1 MSSMR
6 IGNAFTFALNLGVA
20 ATAAPAVVWLLA
32 GVLPAAAAEHVQPK
46 RAPPPAPMGAD
57 VKGLLAA
64 AHRLSPKLRAASLET
79 VAASAK
85 AGGADKLDDPT
96 ITDSYQYY
104 KDPGVF
110 SAHTVMVTQAFPL
123 WGKLDL
129 RREAAFADVDAARG
143 RERAA
148 QDALDERIKV
158 TYAQYYLATR
168 DIAVNRE
175 VADLAEQMSTAASA
189 RYGQGGGDQA
199 GVIRALGEATT
210 AKIEAVRLEGE
221 VSAARAR
228 LNALVARPADAQ
240 LAEPQVL
247 RPMPSPEPRLDALLS
262 RAQAAN
268 ASLSAGAA
276 EIAAARTRRTLADK
290 AWYPDLTVGAGPL
303 IQTNNRPVGA
313 AATVGLNIPL
323 AWGREASGQQEAAA
337 KLGATQQTYD
347 ATLLEIEG
355 ALGEAVA
362 KLHATRKAEA
372 LIRREAL
379 PQARATFQSV
389 LANYSQ
395 GKGELEAAIA
405 TEHRIHEV
413 ELTLLQTQLEEQVEL
428 AAIERLIGGDL

>member
-1 MSSMR
+1 MIR
-6 IGNAFTFALNLGVA
+6 
-20 ATAAPAVVWLLA
+20 A
-32 GVLPAAAAEHVQPK
+32 GRTSPIAW
-46 RAPPPAPMGAD
+46 PAPTIRSLLVGALLSIGSAEGASAQSKPVSLGAD

-64 AHRLSPKLRAASLET
+64 AHRLSPQLRAASLET
-79 VAASAK
+79 AAASAK
-85 AGGADKLDDPT
+85 AEGAGALDDPT

-104 KDPGVF
+104 KNPGVF
-110 SAHTVMVTQAFPL
+110 SAHTVMVTQFLPL

-148 QDALDERIKV
+148 QDTLDERIKV
-158 TYAQYYLATR
+158 AYAQYYLATR

-175 VADLAEQMSTAASA
+175 VAGLAEQMSAAASA
-189 RYGQGGGDQA
+189 RYSQPSGDQAGGDQA
-199 GVIRALGEATT
+199 GVIRALGEVTT

-221 VSAARAR
+221 VNAARAR
-228 LNALVARPADAQ
+228 LNVLVARPADSL
-240 LAEPQVL
+240 LAEPRLL
-247 RPMPSPEPRLDALLS
+247 RSMPSPEPRLGALLD
-262 RAQAAN
+262 RARAAN
-268 ASLSAGAA
+268 PTLSAGAA
-276 EIAAARTRRTLADK
+276 DIAAARTRSALADK

-303 IQTNNRPVGA
+303 IQTNNRAVGG

-323 AWGREASGQQEAAA
+323 PWGREASGQQEAAA

-355 ALGEAVA
+355 ALGEALA
-362 KLHATRKAEA
+362 KLHATRSAEA

-379 PQARATFQSV
+379 PQARATFQTV

-405 TEHRIHEV
+405 AEHRIHEA
-413 ELTLLQTQLEEQVEL
+413 ELTLLQTQLEAQMEL